1 MMMTILGPLVL
12 DLHLQESAFQSS
24 PSSIIGVNALSARKA
39 SLLLKRHS
47 STSMT
52 YLSALNLQVHFY
64 LWLRG
69 GCSLL
74 RTCFRPEHFS
84 GLATT
89 RQTGLLP
96 SSRQHWNESITI
108 PTAGDE
114 RNSCLFNR
122 IAISF
127 L

>member
-1 MMMTILGPLVL
+1 MMTILGPLVL
-12 DLHLQESAFQSS
+12 DLHLQESAFQSP

-69 GCSLL
+69 GLQFVADL
-74 RTCFRPEHFS
+74 FS
-84 GLATT
+84 A
-89 RQTGLLP
+89 
-96 SSRQHWNESITI
+96 
-108 PTAGDE
+108 
-114 RNSCLFNR
+114 
-122 IAISF
+122 
-127 L
+127 

>member
-84 GLATT
+84 GLPTI
-89 RQTGLLP
+89 R
-96 SSRQHWNESITI
+96 SSGFPPRNAPNSIRR
-108 PTAGDE
+108 P
-114 RNSCLFNR
+114 
-122 IAISF
+122 
-127 L
+127 